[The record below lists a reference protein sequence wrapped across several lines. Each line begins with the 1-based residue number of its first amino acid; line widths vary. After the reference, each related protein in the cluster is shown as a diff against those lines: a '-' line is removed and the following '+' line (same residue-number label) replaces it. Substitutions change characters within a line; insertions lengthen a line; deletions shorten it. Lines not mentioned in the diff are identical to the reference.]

1 NGGPPMSFRENLVRA
16 RSHIVLIVAILVS
29 FSAVVAIERY
39 SPAVSSA
46 AAMPSVPVVG
56 SADSPVLPGP
66 RALTDEERAWA
77 RTAWHYFVA
86 NTQASTGLVNSV
98 DGFPSSTMW
107 DTASYLL
114 ALISAERLGLID
126 EAEFDRRMSAALD
139 ALARMPLF
147 NGQLPNKS
155 YDTRSLDMVDYTN
168 RKVDGGI
175 GWSAIDIGR
184 LEVPFNILVWRYP
197 RFADAVGKVTR
208 RWSMQALARN
218 GELVGAARAVDKIVL
233 QQEGRLGYEQYAA
246 RTLLLTGCDCA
257 PAATWSPHLGFVD
270 IYDIPIPTDTRDPAR
285 YGAQNY
291 VLSEP
296 YMLQGLEFGLDGTAR
311 EFAWRLLKVQRARYA
326 TTGQLTAVTEDHL
339 DRAPYFAYNTVY
351 SAGKAWATVTDTG
364 ADASAFRSV
373 STKAAFAWHALYRD
387 DYTGKLMAFVRTAN
401 QPEKGWYAGIY
412 EKSGQPNAV
421 LNANTNGVILE
432 SLAYIE
438 RGPLLGF

>member
-1 NGGPPMSFRENLVRA
+1 MSFKENLVRA

-29 FSAVVAIERY
+29 FAGVVAIERN
-39 SPAVSSA
+39 SPAVTPA
-46 AAMPSVPVVG
+46 AAASPMPVER
-56 SADSPVLPGP
+56 SADSPALPGP
-66 RALTDEERAWA
+66 RPLTDDERAWA
-77 RTAWHYFVA
+77 RIAWKYFVA

-114 ALISAERLGLID
+114 AMISAERLGLIGTD
-126 EAEFDRRMSAALD
+126 EFDRRMSAALD

-168 RKVDGGI
+168 RKTEGGI

-197 RFADAVGKVTR
+197 RFTAAVDKVTR
-208 RWSMQALARN
+208 RWAMPALARN
-218 GELVGAARAVDKIVL
+218 GELIGAARTADKVVL

-246 RTLLLTGCDCA
+246 RTLLLSGVDCA
-257 PAATWSPHLGFVD
+257 QAATWSTHLGFVD
-270 IYDIPIPTDTRDPAR
+270 IYDVPVPTDTRTPAR

-296 YMLQGLEFGLDGTAR
+296 YMLQGLEFGLDGAAH
-311 EFAWRLLKVQRARYA
+311 EFAWRLLKVQRARYVA
-326 TTGQLTAVTEDHL
+326 TGQITAVTEDHL

-351 SAGKAWATVTDTG
+351 SGGKAWATVTDSG
-364 ADASAFRSV
+364 ADASASRSV
-373 STKAAFAWHALYRD
+373 STKAAFAWHALFRD
-387 DYTGKLMAFVRTAN
+387 DYTGKLVAFVRAAN
-401 QPEKGWYAGIY
+401 QPDKGWYAGIY
-412 EKSGQPNAV
+412 EKTGQSNAA

-438 RGPLLGF
+438 RGPLLRF